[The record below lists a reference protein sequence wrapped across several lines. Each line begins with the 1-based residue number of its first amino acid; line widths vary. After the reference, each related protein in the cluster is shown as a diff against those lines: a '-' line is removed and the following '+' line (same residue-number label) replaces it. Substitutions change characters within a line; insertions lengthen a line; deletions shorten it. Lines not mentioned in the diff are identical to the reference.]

1 MDSIFGKV
9 LGFVCGRRT
18 IKTGKVLWQQ
28 IKHLPTMGYGTDML
42 KAYENFIPHA
52 KHYAGKTF
60 TTQIESLN
68 CRLRHYLARLHRK
81 TLCYSKSK
89 TMLEVSYE
97 SVSSLLIH
105 LLLVFRR
112 KIYNEFFHNVA
123 RNPRGQDQPCSLHY

>member
-9 LGFVCGRRT
+9 LGFACGRRT

-42 KAYENFIPHA
+42 KSYENFIPHA

-68 CRLRHYLARLHRK
+68 CLLRLFLARLQPK
-81 TLCYSKSK
+81 TFGYSKPKS
-89 TMLEVSYE
+89 MLEVSLK
-97 SVSSLLIH
+97 LLIH
-105 LLLVFRR
+105 KLP
-112 KIYNEFFHNVA
+112 
-123 RNPRGQDQPCSLHY
+123 NP